1 MVLDAFRQWSRRS
14 LANTFAFSAAATSL
28 ISVLVVA
35 GVSVSILLW
44 TEHQAIRST
53 LHHDAQTAVARV
65 EDPLRVVA
73 RTLDELARSP
83 MFTTALLDSGGRAAY
98 ARPFL
103 QNYHFPLAAANGL
116 ALCDLNGQ
124 LLAGSETL
132 AECGADRPEFA
143 QVLADGK
150 SRQAWQ
156 VISGRQQWLFFQGIT
171 FAYTGTTEGLLV
183 ARVDLEELLRPLP
196 GELNLASVTLQP
208 VAGPGNIYASA
219 NAHRIQ
225 LFKGAAVVDA
235 SPLELLVVGQSRSV
249 WTKLLPLLSG
259 YFLATLTLLVFIVL
273 RARRDSQALIEPLAA
288 LRDGAQEIA
297 ESKDLSLPIPRVGMD
312 EVGQLADSLA
322 IMVTELR
329 TAEEQRRESE
339 ARFRLIFDKSDEAI
353 LFAWPDGRVEAANP
367 AACRLFGYSEAE
379 FRALGRAGVM
389 DTTDPGL
396 PAALEERLRTGTFRG
411 ELRCRH
417 ADGRVFPVEVVST
430 LFLDTHGTPRTSN
443 LFRDISARKQ
453 AEEKLRA
460 LEQRSRTWLEY
471 SPVCT
476 KIIGLDFNLQY
487 MSSAGIRG
495 LKIDDVTLLYGKP
508 YPFHFYPE
516 SFKNQM
522 IGNLNRSKET
532 GEIITQEAAVI
543 DTTGDEIWFRSTIV
557 PVTDDHGQMDYFII
571 VSLDISEQVAAERER
586 AGSSQRLA
594 MLSHNLVAVQEA
606 TRRRLAQELHDRTSP
621 NLAALVINL
630 ESAALFLHQRDWQ
643 RVTERMADNRALI
656 EDTAIG
662 IREICTDLRPP
673 ALDYAGLVAAVEV
686 YVSQF
691 SRRTGIAVHFECAP
705 EAIQPT
711 AEVESMLFRIV
722 QEALTN
728 VAKHAQATRASV
740 SLAVANAKIVLTIRD
755 DGRGFVPNQPAGH
768 AGLGLINMREMAE
781 FLGGTFE
788 IQSGPDSGTRVHV
801 TIHA

>member
-14 LANTFAFSAAATSL
+14 LANTFAFRAAATSL

-53 LHHDAQTAVARV
+53 LHHDVQTALARV
-65 EDPLRVVA
+65 EDPLKVVA

-83 MFTTALLDSGGRAAY
+83 MFITALLDSGGRSVY

-103 QNYHFPLAAANGL
+103 QNYHFPVTAANGL

-150 SRQAWQ
+150 PRQAWQ
-156 VISGRQQWLFFQGIT
+156 VNNGRQQWLFYQGIT

-208 VAGPGNIYASA
+208 VASPGDISAPA

-225 LFKGAAVVDA
+225 LFKGAAIVNA
-235 SPLELLVVGQSRSV
+235 SPLELLAVGKQRSV

-259 YFLATLTLLVFIVL
+259 YFLATLMLLVFIVL

-297 ESKDLSLPIPRVGMD
+297 ESKDLSLPIPRAGMD

-329 TAEEQRRESE
+329 TAENQRRESE

-353 LFAWPDGRVEAANP
+353 LFAWPDGRIEAANP
-367 AACRLFGYSEAE
+367 AASRLFGHSDAE

-417 ADGRVFPVEVVST
+417 ADGHIFPVEVVST
-430 LFLDTHGTPRTSN
+430 LFLDALGTPRTSN
-443 LFRDISARKQ
+443 LFRDISER
-453 AEEKLRA
+453 
-460 LEQRSRTWLEY
+460 
-471 SPVCT
+471 
-476 KIIGLDFNLQY
+476 
-487 MSSAGIRG
+487 
-495 LKIDDVTLLYGKP
+495 
-508 YPFHFYPE
+508 
-516 SFKNQM
+516 
-522 IGNLNRSKET
+522 
-532 GEIITQEAAVI
+532 
-543 DTTGDEIWFRSTIV
+543 
-557 PVTDDHGQMDYFII
+557 
-571 VSLDISEQVAAERER
+571 VAAERER
-586 AGSSQRLA
+586 AESSQRLA

-621 NLAALVINL
+621 NLAALAINL

-643 RVTERMADNRALI
+643 RVAERMADNRALI

-691 SRRTGIAVHFECAP
+691 SRRTGIAVAFECTP
-705 EAIQPT
+705 EVIHPT
-711 AEVESMLFRIV
+711 AEVESILFRIV

-740 SLAVANAKIVLTIRD
+740 NLAVANAKIVLTIRD
-755 DGRGFVPNQPAGH
+755 DGRGFVPDQPTGH

-781 FLGGTFE
+781 FLGGTFD
-788 IQSGPDSGTRVHV
+788 IQSSPDGGTRVHV
-801 TIHA
+801 TIHV